1 MDEEQRKAEEKRRQL
16 EEETLNIGTSNNI
29 EELVKPKDVADRKRN
44 LVFDEERF
52 EDTFLK
58 CLICR
63 ENFDDTEKAPKML
76 PCHHTFCL
84 DCLRQMFRVEGEFRQ
99 NLSSAFR
106 AMPMAVKICCPS
118 CREALILS
126 DAEIVRLPNDH
137 TVLELLSFVR
147 STGKKDVQY
156 CTKHKMQPLNFFCEP
171 CILPVCCDCTVIDHK
186 EKNGHRVMNVE
197 EALDKYTPVID
208 ETLADL
214 QSAEQTLLDKR
225 QSLEKSADN
234 IEQIQRELAVQIRQT
249 FDRLRDAIDEREREL
264 FKMSESEIDRKR
276 GEIDEQLQIVQSREE
291 SVTAEKD
298 RLNSAREDKNISAM
312 FSTHQTARETLEK
325 KVHIP
330 GPSPSSKD
338 FAVSFQFNS
347 RQENVIKASIAGLG
361 DVSFKMS

>member
-1 MDEEQRKAEEKRRQL
+1 MSVIIVVVGGDGK
-16 EEETLNIGTSNNI
+16 TDGTY
-29 EELVKPKDVADRKRN
+29 KPKESTDRKRN

-52 EDTFLK
+52 EETFLK

-63 ENFDDTEKAPKML
+63 ENFDSSEKSPKML

-106 AMPMAVKICCPS
+106 QMPLAVKICCPS
-118 CREALILS
+118 CRDAMILS

-137 TVLELLSFVR
+137 TVVELLSFVR
-147 STGKKDVQY
+147 STCKKDVQY

-197 EALDKYTPVID
+197 EALGKYTPVLD
-208 ETLADL
+208 KTLADL
-214 QSAEQTLLDKR
+214 QSAEKTILDKR
-225 QSLEKSADN
+225 QALEKAADN
-234 IEQIQRELAVQIRQT
+234 VEQIQRELAVQIRQT

-276 GEIDEQLQIVQSREE
+276 AEIDEQLKVVQSRQE
-291 SVTAEKD
+291 VLTAEKNK
-298 RLNSAREDKNISAM
+298 LQSAKDEKNISAM
-312 FSTHQTARETLEK
+312 FSNHQTARETLEQK
-325 KVHIP
+325 ISIP
-330 GPSPSSKD
+330 GPLPSSKD

-347 RQENVIKASIAGLG
+347 RQESVIKASIAGLG
-361 DVSFKMS
+361 DVSFKTT